1 MTEPRPLSGRID
13 DLPSLP
19 VKEYGEG
26 IGKRVIFGPGRFWEE
41 YTVRFFTTAP
51 GKKTPFHAHDWPHYV
66 LAVEG
71 RGRALI
77 AGRTYELSAGS
88 WAHVPA
94 NTDHLANDNYTSPRR
109 GSVIVVDQERRLS
122 GLSRAEK
129 DDCGRFVQA
138 SGKRRRES
146 SVDHVCNY
154 GIMMCDL
161 HECFGV
167 NRKPGVPAGIPG

>member
-26 IGKRVIFGPGRFWEE
+26 IGKRVVFGPGRFWEE
-41 YTVRFFTTAP
+41 YTVRFFTTTP

-66 LAVEG
+66 IVVEG

-94 NTDHLANDNYTSPRR
+94 NADHFFENACD
-109 GSVIVVDQERRLS
+109 GDF
-122 GLSRAEK
+122 
-129 DDCGRFVQA
+129 RFVCIVP
-138 SGKRRRES
+138 SRGDPFREGPEQTGG
-146 SVDHVCNY
+146 VC
-154 GIMMCDL
+154 
-161 HECFGV
+161 
-167 NRKPGVPAGIPG
+167 

>member
-66 LAVEG
+66 LVVEG
-71 RGRALI
+71 RGSQR
-77 AGRTYELSAGS
+77 GR
-88 WAHVPA
+88 
-94 NTDHLANDNYTSPRR
+94 R
-109 GSVIVVDQERRLS
+109 VV
-122 GLSRAEK
+122 
-129 DDCGRFVQA
+129 V
-138 SGKRRRES
+138 
-146 SVDHVCNY
+146 
-154 GIMMCDL
+154 
-161 HECFGV
+161 GV
-167 NRKPGVPAGIPG
+167 VVMVSIDWLWV